1 MAACSGALGVLGA
14 ASSALRQLELKNKPR
29 RRVVR
34 KGYLF
39 MGVLRE
45 VGRFNRGG
53 EDVEVETEVKTGKE
67 MKMELGGR

>member
-1 MAACSGALGVLGA
+1 
-14 ASSALRQLELKNKPR
+14 
-29 RRVVR
+29 
-34 KGYLF
+34 